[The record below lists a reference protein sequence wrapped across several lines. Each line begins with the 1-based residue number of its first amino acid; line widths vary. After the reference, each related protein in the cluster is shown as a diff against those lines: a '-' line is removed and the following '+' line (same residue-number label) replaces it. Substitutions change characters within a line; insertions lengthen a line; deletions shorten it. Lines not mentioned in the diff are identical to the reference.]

1 MQPIYPQQA
10 QTVYAQG
17 AFDAG
22 ARFDGVSQPR
32 IPVSIGYRSYITIIK
47 ELSGNERRRRLQGNK
62 TFIMLNSAKHE
73 VYHAHKC

>member
-1 MQPIYPQQA
+1 MFQYPGGPAGYQQPAAMGPPPMQPIYPQQA

-32 IPVSIGYRSYITIIK
+32 IPVR
-47 ELSGNERRRRLQGNK
+47 
-62 TFIMLNSAKHE
+62 FIYMGESFQDFEADFP
-73 VYHAHKC
+73 